1 MEFLE
6 VLGSQVFLARQEI
19 WDPKDSKE
27 QGEEEVKRVTEVRW
41 DCQEEKE
48 IRAKSGC
55 EAFLLIAVTNR
66 DQKRVI
72 KVSERARERSDRAK
86 LAC

>member
-19 WDPKDSKE
+19 WDPKDSRE
-27 QGEEEVKRVTEVRW
+27 QGEEEVKRVTEVKW

-48 IRAKSGC
+48 IRAKR
-55 EAFLLIAVTNR
+55 EKLELKDLLDSPVLKENL
-66 DQKRVI
+66 DQ
-72 KVSERARERSDRAK
+72 
-86 LAC
+86 

>member
-48 IRAKSGC
+48 IRAKREKS
-55 EAFLLIAVTNR
+55 ELKDLLDSPVLKENL
-66 DQKRVI
+66 DQ
-72 KVSERARERSDRAK
+72 
-86 LAC
+86 